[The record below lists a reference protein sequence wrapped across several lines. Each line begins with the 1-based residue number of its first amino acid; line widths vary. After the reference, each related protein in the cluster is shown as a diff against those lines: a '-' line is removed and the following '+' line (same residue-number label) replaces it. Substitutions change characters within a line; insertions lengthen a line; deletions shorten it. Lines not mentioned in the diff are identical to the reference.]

1 MGAAPPHSPLTWD
14 GTDRR
19 VRDGNLGALPPC
31 RAGGGGDTVYPV
43 TPTPAAQQPTAW
55 WAGGLR
61 LAERPP
67 APSGRTSAR
76 LAKWRASHDTAEW
89 FARRLADVGLDEDG
103 LAALLA
109 EPAPELAARTG
120 RPEWAAFVERATT
133 SAARTTFTG
142 GTWSAAFAHVLRPLA
157 LAATTDPRLG
167 RAFTDHLA
175 NALVR
180 IAARTLV
187 LELNLARQSGDLAGA
202 TPADRF
208 RHFVNHVDLAG
219 LLRRYP
225 VLARMLGQTCLNTAA
240 ARVEMLDRFAADR
253 DRIVADLLDGVDPGA
268 IIAVES
274 GGGDSHGGGRA
285 VCALRFADGS
295 RLVYKPRTIDL
306 HVRFNEM
313 LGWLDGHTRLGLRQV
328 RVVRGQDY
336 GWVEFVEH
344 EECSEVSGIGRFY
357 HRLGALLALVYAV
370 DGTDMHYEN
379 LIACGDQPVLID
391 IETLFHPTLLTA
403 APSTDPAA
411 NALADSVTRT
421 ALLPQMLLGDHGVFD
436 LSGLGGDHDGANY
449 PAEVVDWQ
457 DPATDTM
464 RLVRR
469 AKPSTGAHNRPRLG
483 GVEAEPG
490 DYQTALLAG
499 FRVGHDTICAHRAE
513 LLDLLGRCADVP
525 VRFVA
530 RATRAYATAL
540 DETTHPDVARDALD
554 RDLALDLLWT
564 EARED
569 PLMRALV
576 PHELADLWAG
586 DVPLFT
592 VRPGSR
598 DVWTSTG
605 VRLPDLLPITGLDAA
620 RRKVERMDEVDRHD
634 QQWLIAASLAGRA
647 GAAVHRSSD
656 VVPGRVAA
664 GVPDPQRLLVAA
676 CGIADEILAHATVE
690 GNRVNWLG
698 LELVDDKHWTVLPMG
713 AGMSNGYTGV
723 ALFLAQLGAL
733 TGAERYTEFARDAL
747 RPIPHLLDAMAADP
761 ALAPAVG
768 SGGFHGL
775 GGISYALARLS
786 TILADDPDLPRWL
799 DQSVDLATDLED
811 ESSSVVEGAAGG
823 LAAMVAV
830 HAETGLPQAGKLA
843 SRFADRLAERAA
855 VGDGFARGAAGVGW
869 ALLRFAAASGEV
881 RHAVSGRAALRAD
894 RSLRQRLLPVG
905 EADHGW
911 CSGLSGAVLAHVAHP
926 EQPLDAYTLHLDRCL
941 NALAVHEPLRDLSLC
956 HGELGVVEALTV
968 LAERGHDRA
977 AAARTRRAGLV
988 LGALEQYGAR
998 CGTPGGVPSAG
1009 LLTGLSGIGY
1019 GLLRLG
1025 FADQVPS
1032 VLLLQPR

>member
-1 MGAAPPHSPLTWD
+1 MSN
-14 GTDRR
+14 
-19 VRDGNLGALPPC
+19 RD
-31 RAGGGGDTVYPV
+31 AGGTVSPV
-43 TPTPAAQQPTAW
+43 TTPPAERRPTTW

-67 APSGRTSAR
+67 APGGRTSAR
-76 LAKWRASHDTAEW
+76 LAKWKAAHDTAEW
-89 FARRLADVGLDEDG
+89 FAARLADVGLDENA
-103 LAALLA
+103 LAALLG
-109 EPAPELAARTG
+109 EPPLELAARTG

-133 SAARTTFTG
+133 NAPPAPHTG
-142 GTWSAAFAHVLRPLA
+142 GTWQAGFAHVLRPLA
-157 LAATTDPRLG
+157 AAAAATDARLDG
-167 RAFTDHLA
+167 AFAARLTSR
-175 NALVR
+175 LVR

-187 LELNLARQSGDLAGA
+187 LELNLARQRGELVGG

-208 RHFVNHVDLAG
+208 TAFVNKVDLSD
-219 LLRRYP
+219 LLARYP
-225 VLARMLGQTCLNTAA
+225 VLARMLGQACLHAVEA
-240 ARVEMLDRFAADR
+240 HGEMLDRFAADR
-253 DRIVADLLDGVDPGA
+253 ARIVAELLDGVDPGA

-274 GGGDSHGGGRA
+274 GQGDSHGGGRA
-285 VCALRFADGS
+285 VCVLRFADGS
-295 RLVYKPRTIDL
+295 RLVYKPRSIDL
-306 HVRFNEM
+306 HVRFNGM

-328 RVVRGQDY
+328 RIVRGEDY

-344 EECSEVSGIGRFY
+344 EECAEVSGIGRFY
-357 HRLGALLALVYAV
+357 HRLGAVLALVYAV

-403 APSTDPAA
+403 APSSDPAA
-411 NALADSVTRT
+411 NALANSVTRT
-421 ALLPQMLLGDHGVFD
+421 ALLPQVLLGDHGVFD

-449 PAEVVDWQ
+449 PAESVDWL

-469 AKPSTGAHNRPRLG
+469 PKPSTGAHNRPRLG
-483 GVEAEPG
+483 GEEAEPG

-499 FRVGHDTICAHRAE
+499 FRVGHDTICAHREE
-513 LLDLLGRCADVP
+513 LLDLLRGCADVP

-530 RATRAYATAL
+530 RATRTYATVL

-564 EARED
+564 EARD
-569 PLMRALV
+569 DALLRALV

-598 DVWTSTG
+598 DVWTAHG
-605 VRLPDLLPITGLDAA
+605 VRIPELLPLSGLEAA
-620 RRKVERMDEVDRHD
+620 ERKIRRMDEVDRHD
-634 QQWLIAASLAGRA
+634 QQWLIAASLASRPGP
-647 GAAVHRSSD
+647 VEHRGTD
-656 VVPGRVAA
+656 VLPGRVAA

-698 LELVDDKHWTVLPMG
+698 LELVDDRHWTVMPMG

-747 RPIPHLLDAMAADP
+747 RPIPGLLDVLAADP
-761 ALAPAVG
+761 ELAPAVG

-775 GGISYALARLS
+775 GGIAYALARLS
-786 TILADDPDLPRWL
+786 TILPDDPELPRWL
-799 DQSVDLATDLED
+799 EAAVELASDIDD
-811 ESSSVVEGAAGG
+811 ESASVVDGCAGG

-830 HAETGLPQAGKLA
+830 HSETGLPQAGKLA
-843 SRFADRLAERAA
+843 HRFADRLAERAA
-855 VGDGFARGAAGVGW
+855 CGDGFARGGAGVGW

-894 RSLRQRLLPVG
+894 RSLRQRLLPLG

-911 CSGLSGAVLAHVAHP
+911 CAGLSGAVLAHVAHP
-926 EQPLDAYTLHLDRCL
+926 EQPLDAYTLHLDRCI

-968 LAERGHDRA
+968 LAERGHERA

-988 LGALEQYGAR
+988 LGALDQYGAR

-1025 FADQVPS
+1025 FPEHVPS
-1032 VLLLQPR
+1032 VLLLQSR

>member
-1 MGAAPPHSPLTWD
+1 MS
-14 GTDRR
+14 
-19 VRDGNLGALPPC
+19 N
-31 RAGGGGDTVYPV
+31 GGFGDTVYPV
-43 TPTPAAQQPTAW
+43 TPTPAAQQPTTW

-61 LAERPP
+61 LVERPP
-67 APSGRTSAR
+67 APGGRTSSR
-76 LAKWRASHDTAEW
+76 LARWRAAHGTEER
-89 FARRLADVGLDEDG
+89 FTERLSDAGLDEDA
-103 LAALLA
+103 LDALLA
-109 EPAPELAARTG
+109 EPARELAARTG
-120 RPEWAAFVERATT
+120 RPEWAAFVERATAN
-133 SAARTTFTG
+133 AARATFAG

-157 LAATTDPRLG
+157 VAAGDDPRLDG
-167 RAFTDHLA
+167 AFTEQLTGR
-175 NALVR
+175 LVR

-187 LELNLARQSGDLAGA
+187 LELNLARQRGDLVGD
-202 TPADRF
+202 TPEDRF
-208 RHFVNHVDLAG
+208 THFVNHVDLAG

-225 VLARMLGQTCLNTAA
+225 VLARLLAQTCLHG
-240 ARVEMLDRFAADR
+240 ARAHVEMLDRFATDR
-253 DRIVADLLDGVDPGA
+253 ERIVAELLDGVDPGA

-274 GGGDSHGGGRA
+274 GQGDSHGRGRT
-285 VCALRFADGS
+285 VCTLRFADGS
-295 RLVYKPRTIDL
+295 RLVYKPRTVDL

-313 LGWLDGHTRLGLRQV
+313 LAWLDGHTRLGLRRV
-328 RVVRGQDY
+328 RIVRGEGY
-336 GWVEFVEH
+336 GWAEFVEH

-357 HRLGALLALVYAV
+357 HRLGAVLALVYAV

-391 IETLFHPTLLTA
+391 IETLFHPTLLTS

-411 NALADSVTRT
+411 NALANSVTRT

-436 LSGLGGDHDGANY
+436 LSGLGGDRDRTY
-449 PAEVVDWQ
+449 PSEAVGWA

-469 AKPSTGAHNRPRLG
+469 PAPSTGAHNRPRLG
-483 GVEAEPG
+483 GEEAEPG

-513 LLDLLGRCADVP
+513 LLELLRRCADVP

-530 RATRAYATAL
+530 RATRGYSTAL
-540 DETTHPDVARDALD
+540 DETTHPSVARDALD

-569 PLMRALV
+569 ALLRALV

-605 VRLPDLLPITGLDAA
+605 ERIPDLLPVSGLDAA
-620 RRKVERMDEVDRHD
+620 CRKVARMDEVDRHD
-634 QQWLIAASLAGRA
+634 QQWLIAASLASRSGLV
-647 GAAVHRSSD
+647 VHRGAD
-656 VVPGRVAA
+656 ALPDQVTA
-664 GVPDPQRLLVAA
+664 GVPDPARLLAAA
-676 CGIADEILAHATVE
+676 CGIADEVLAHATVT
-690 GNRVNWLG
+690 GDRVNWLG
-698 LELVDDKHWTVLPMG
+698 LELVDDRHWTVMPMG
-713 AGMSNGYTGV
+713 AGLSNGYTGV

-747 RPIPHLLDAMAADP
+747 RPIPVLLDALAADP

-775 GGISYALARLS
+775 GGISYALARLT
-786 TILADDPDLPRWL
+786 TIMPDDPDLPRWL
-799 DQSVDLATDLED
+799 EASVDLAWDLED
-811 ESSSVVEGAAGG
+811 ESSSVVDGAAGG

-843 SRFADRLAERAA
+843 HRFADRLADRPAD
-855 VGDGFARGAAGVGW
+855 GDGFARGAAGVGW
-869 ALLRFAAASGEV
+869 ALLRYAVASGEV

-926 EQPLDAYTLHLDRCL
+926 EQPLDAYTLHLDRCI

-988 LGALEQYGAR
+988 LGSLEQYGAR

-1025 FADQVPS
+1025 FAEHVPS
-1032 VLLLQPR
+1032 VLLLQPS